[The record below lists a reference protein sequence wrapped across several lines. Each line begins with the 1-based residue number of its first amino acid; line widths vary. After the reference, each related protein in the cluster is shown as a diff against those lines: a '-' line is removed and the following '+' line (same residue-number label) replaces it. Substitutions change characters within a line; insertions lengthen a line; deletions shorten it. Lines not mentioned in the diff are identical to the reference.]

1 MIGITSIT
9 GTGNTGNTGNTTE
22 HGTHW
27 AESLNSCRNAK
38 QIQHVFHARLPRV
51 PRGGIDSRKQ
61 PAQSERTILP
71 FDAFLDA
78 FRCPRRHISTRR
90 HTHSASS
97 TRHRSLTRP
106 NRAKSPLRRVR
117 RATRRYPKRPGAL
130 PKPKG
135 PPSASFGPTDR
146 CSASMSDARATDQS
160 SCRRAG
166 MQRGRSEACAACSGC
181 DEDRGNI
188 RRTRWCVRIERIC
201 SPLAM
206 HSSERAAI
214 VEEGILRA
222 LRMGPSSRFPRSRT
236 SPRPEDAAAP
246 STSRRLTSLCFDVA
260 HCGARG
266 QTVAV
271 SASWPGKQLDSPEE
285 RETELSMSWVSSAV
299 TCTAKFRMHQQGALP
314 WALAI
319 FWLIYLESAR

>member
-1 MIGITSIT
+1 M
-9 GTGNTGNTGNTTE
+9 
-22 HGTHW
+22 
-27 AESLNSCRNAK
+27 
-38 QIQHVFHARLPRV
+38 
-51 PRGGIDSRKQ
+51 
-61 PAQSERTILP
+61 
-71 FDAFLDA
+71 
-78 FRCPRRHISTRR
+78 
-90 HTHSASS
+90 
-97 TRHRSLTRP
+97 
-106 NRAKSPLRRVR
+106 RVR

-181 DEDRGNI
+181 DEDSGNI
-188 RRTRWCVRIERIC
+188 RRTRRRPC
-201 SPLAM
+201 SNRKDLLTSGNALQ
-206 HSSERAAI
+206 RAGRHV

-222 LRMGPSSRFPRSRT
+222 LRMGSSSQFPRSRT

>member
-1 MIGITSIT
+1 MR
-9 GTGNTGNTGNTTE
+9 E
-22 HGTHW
+22 
-27 AESLNSCRNAK
+27 
-38 QIQHVFHARLPRV
+38 PR
-51 PRGGIDSRKQ
+51 
-61 PAQSERTILP
+61 T
-71 FDAFLDA
+71 
-78 FRCPRRHISTRR
+78 
-90 HTHSASS
+90 
-97 TRHRSLTRP
+97 
-106 NRAKSPLRRVR
+106 NRAADAQECSEAGQR
-117 RATRRYPKRPGAL
+117 RA
-130 PKPKG
+130 
-135 PPSASFGPTDR
+135 
-146 CSASMSDARATDQS
+146 
-160 SCRRAG
+160 RRARDAMRIAG
-166 MQRGRSEACAACSGC
+166 ISGAPAG
-181 DEDRGNI
+181 DR
-188 RRTRWCVRIERIC
+188 VRIEMIC